1 MTLKYAGMAF
11 AAALSVTFGLNT
23 AALAQ
28 DVSPSH
34 LSAARAAVGAIGATD
49 EFDDILPQA
58 ALMLKG
64 ELTQNNPD
72 QAQLISTTVDEKALG
87 LAARRSD
94 LENEAA
100 TAFARVFSE
109 EELTAITEFYN
120 SETGRKLIEE
130 GPVVTREVLQAA
142 NIWQSGIL
150 RDLASAV
157 TTELQGE
164 LPNPVEGTP
173 APQQ

>member
-1 MTLKYAGMAF
+1 MTLKYAGMVF
-11 AAALSVTFGLNT
+11 ATALSISFGVNT

-28 DVSPSH
+28 DVSASH

-49 EFDDILPQA
+49 EFDTILPQA
-58 ALMLKG
+58 AMMLKG

-72 QAQLISTTVDEKALG
+72 QAQLIGRTVDEKALG
-87 LAARRSD
+87 LAGRRSD

-120 SETGRKLIEE
+120 SDAGRKLIEQ

-142 NIWQSGIL
+142 NIWQSGVL
-150 RDLASAV
+150 RDLAAAV

-164 LPNPVEGTP
+164 LANPPEGTP
-173 APQQ
+173 APQ

>member
-1 MTLKYAGMAF
+1 MNLRYAGMAF
-11 AAALSVTFGLNT
+11 AAAAAITLGAQSSVY
-23 AALAQ
+23 AQ
-28 DVSPSH
+28 DVSASH

-49 EFDDILPQA
+49 EFDSILPQA
-58 ALMLKG
+58 AMMLKG

-72 QAQLISTTVDEKALG
+72 QAQLISRTVDEKAIG
-87 LAARRSD
+87 LAGRRSD

-109 EELTAITEFYN
+109 GELNAITEFYN
-120 SETGRKLIEE
+120 SDAGRKLIEQ

-142 NIWQSGIL
+142 NIWQSGVL

-157 TTELQGE
+157 STELQGE
-164 LPNPVEGTP
+164 LANPLEGAP
-173 APQQ
+173 APQ

>member
-1 MTLKYAGMAF
+1 MKLKYAGMALATALSITF
-11 AAALSVTFGLNT
+11 AANT

-28 DVSPSH
+28 DISASH

-49 EFDDILPQA
+49 EFDGILPQA
-58 ALMLKG
+58 ALMLKN

-72 QAQLISTTVDEKALG
+72 QAQLISRTVDEKALG
-87 LAARRSD
+87 LAGRRSD

-109 EELTAITEFYN
+109 EELAAITEFYT
-120 SETGRKLIEE
+120 SEAGRKLIEQ

-142 NIWQSGIL
+142 NIWQAGIM
-150 RDLASAV
+150 RDLATAV
-157 TTELQGE
+157 GTELQGE
-164 LPNPVEGTP
+164 LANPVEGVP
-173 APQQ
+173 AQE